1 MVQNI
6 HFYFKIHILIF
17 NENNNIFCNVMLVYT
32 QTDDGLYMINL
43 YLYKSHCHRHA
54 EESV

>member
-6 HFYFKIHILIF
+6 HFSFKIHILIF
-17 NENNNIFCNVMLVYT
+17 NENNNIFSNVMLVYT

-43 YLYKSHCHRHA
+43 QVPLPQAC
-54 EESV
+54 